1 MKSFRFENVISGQVG
16 ERFGG
21 FERVISGEVSER
33 GLRWA
38 GLRTRG
44 GGGLRTQGMGAIGVP
59 GG

>member
-33 GLRWA
+33 EVS
-38 GLRTRG
+38 G
-44 GGGLRTQGMGAIGVP
+44 GRD
-59 GG
+59 